1 MLQITKNLQSAL
13 FVPVDYIN
21 DNAGNLSRGVMAW
34 DTGDNVLITLVS
46 GKSALGY
53 NATTSDNGVKFV
65 LNGNEGAGVYKV
77 VLTLD
82 RGARAFS
89 CVVDYLVI
97 TDKVTTA
104 RDTFNG
110 VYFYAQ
116 NSVLQF
122 AQAYTD
128 GDTPATTGDLNALRE
143 QISRNGGGG
152 GVADLCVNTTYA
164 ELKALRDGGQLV
176 AGLSYR
182 ITDYTTITTQENT
195 AAAGHDFDIIV
206 TATSANTLSE
216 DARAALRAGDQYFK
230 DCNLAAWRLRYA
242 LDMDG
247 ARFGWVTTPACITL
261 EFEGAIDTLFRA
273 PNTDQD
279 GKFAWVSEL
288 DPEPLFTLSPT
299 PSQGDILYDSFGDD
313 IGIPVN
319 SYTPGQAP
327 TNGKGVVYHMEDE
340 HGNIA
345 PYDFKNVMFGE
356 EGAQSLTFD
365 GVDNGAL
372 FDATVVNKGGFC
384 EGNRIAPRYVGG
396 VQSLGVVFI
405 YGTVGEEFPPKFNT
419 VGVNCDVVV
428 INNGKHNVIG
438 AGCSEITL
446 QNGCNNNTIG
456 DNCNNISLGTECS
469 GNVFGRDCMAVTL
482 ANNVSYNTF
491 GNNCSDVTAGN
502 GNERNVLADG
512 CNNISLGVNNT
523 RVYLGAGVG
532 DVTFDPSRQF
542 TNITVMA
549 GVEHIGFTCSGTA
562 GGICQNVLVNSGVRG
577 TRTQRTGLDI
587 PNADAAYLTT
597 FGVSLDAKIN
607 V

>member
-1 MLQITKNLQSAL
+1 MLQITKNLQTAL

-34 DTGDNVLITLVS
+34 DTGDNVLITLIS
-46 GKSALGY
+46 GKNALGY
-53 NATTSDNGVKFV
+53 NATTSDKGVKFV
-65 LNGNEGAGVYKV
+65 LNGDEVAGVYKV

-97 TDKVTTA
+97 TDKVTTV
-104 RDTFNG
+104 RDTFSG

-128 GDTPATTGDLNALRE
+128 SDTPATTGDINALRE

-152 GVADLCVNTTYA
+152 VTNLCVNATYA

-182 ITDYTTITTQENT
+182 ITDYTTITTQEYT

-216 DARAALRAGDQYFK
+216 DARAALHEGDQYFK

-261 EFEGAIDTLFRA
+261 EFEGTIDTLFRA
-273 PNTDQD
+273 PNTDID

-327 TNGKGVVYHMEDE
+327 TDGKGVVYHMEDE
-340 HGNIA
+340 HGNAA
-345 PYDFKNVMFGE
+345 PYDFKNIMFGE
-356 EGAQSLTFD
+356 EGARALTFS
-365 GVDNGAL
+365 GMDNGTL
-372 FDATVVNKGGFC
+372 FDATVVNKGDFC
-384 EGNRIAPRYVGG
+384 KGNRIAPRYTGG
-396 VQSLGVVFI
+396 VQFLRAVYISSV
-405 YGTVGEEFPPKFNT
+405 VGEGFPSEFNT
-419 VGVNCDVVV
+419 VGANCDSVY
-428 INNGKHNVIG
+428 IINGKHNVIG
-438 AGCSEITL
+438 AECSEITL
-446 QNGCNNNTIG
+446 QNGCNYNTIG
-456 DNCNNISLGTECS
+456 DNCNGFSFGTECN
-469 GNVFGRDCMAVTL
+469 GNAFGRECLAITL
-482 ANNVSYNTF
+482 GNNVCYNTF
-491 GNNCSDVTAGN
+491 GNNCSGVTAGN
-502 GNERNVLADG
+502 GNERIVFADG
-512 CNNISLGVNNT
+512 CNNISLGAQNT
-523 RVYLGAGVG
+523 RIYLGAGVG
-532 DVTFDPSRQF
+532 DVNFDPSRKF
-542 TNITVMA
+542 ANITVMA
-549 GVEHIGFTCSGTA
+549 GVEHIGFTCNGTA
-562 GGICQNVLVNSGVRG
+562 SGICQNVLVNSGVCG
-577 TRTQRTGLDI
+577 TRTQRTSLEV
-587 PNADAAYLTT
+587 PRADAAYLTT